1 MERKKFK
8 NVYTGIAA
16 VYLLLL
22 VLRGGKCW
30 TVAEDYCYR
39 LAWPSLAWPGLA
51 WPGLLSHSFW
61 QLLMIFTNFSQHF
74 RMSRKYI
81 RKYFTSFFFAK
92 KMQNFAKK
100 VCEI

>member
-39 LAWPSLAWPGLA
+39 RAWPSLA
-51 WPGLLSHSFW
+51 
-61 QLLMIFTNFSQHF
+61 
-74 RMSRKYI
+74 
-81 RKYFTSFFFAK
+81 
-92 KMQNFAKK
+92 
-100 VCEI
+100 

>member
-39 LAWPSLAWPGLA
+39 LAWPSLAWPFEPFILA
-51 WPGLLSHSFW
+51 AAHDF
-61 QLLMIFTNFSQHF
+61 H
-74 RMSRKYI
+74 K
-81 RKYFTSFFFAK
+81 FFATFSHVTK
-92 KMQNFAKK
+92 VYSQIFHFIFFCEKMQNFAKK